1 MKKNNPYLT
10 DDEIDLRDLIKSLWR
25 EKILILSISIIF
37 GLAGYLYATF
47 QPQEFK
53 TEFEVKYLPHQ
64 LSKYYIVASEE
75 DKETNKTIKEIITSF
90 NLNFL
95 SLSNMEGF
103 LNESREFDNFK
114 EYLKIRNINPKKYFN
129 AEKFG
134 PVKEEKQV
142 AKNKYFIVHP
152 KELDQIV
159 FINNYIEF
167 INNKIISEFKD
178 TTKQKIISDI
188 ILYEESLEV
197 AKQSNLEKPILQ
209 IPDKANQIG
218 YLYHNGIIILTKQVN
233 MSKEKLATLEREQFK
248 NVFTLNNANISVP
261 IIILKSSSL
270 YSLSGMIFGFLLSL
284 IIIFFKNLMKQ

>member
-53 TEFEVKYLPHQ
+53 TEFEVKYLPYQ
-64 LSKYYIVASEE
+64 LSKYYKVAREE
-75 DKETNKTIKEIITSF
+75 EIITSF

-103 LNESREFDNFK
+103 LRESREFDNFK

-129 AEKFG
+129 AKKFG

-142 AKNKYFIVHP
+142 AQNKYFIVHP

-209 IPDKANQIG
+209 IPGKANQIG

-270 YSLSGMIFGFLLSL
+270 YSFSGMIFGFLLSL
-284 IIIFFKNLMKQ
+284 IIIFFKNLMKK